1 MMVLPPLQCIR
12 SRRIPDDSRLI
23 AENSSVRMYGMSAA
37 PIELIL
43 SSMLPGKTYDSIIK
57 LMIHKFNTFLQE
69 L

>member
-1 MMVLPPLQCIR
+1 
-12 SRRIPDDSRLI
+12 
-23 AENSSVRMYGMSAA
+23 MYGMSAA

-69 L
+69 LEIFLTLHPVPVT